1 MFQCGGNRERGVR
14 VVIIGVKPRVLS
26 GGCDRLGVE
35 AGVGWIIS
43 PIPVML
49 RNAEA
54 SCTPN

>member
-1 MFQCGGNRERGVR
+1 M
-14 VVIIGVKPRVLS
+14 IIGVKPRVLS